1 VATTACER
9 GSGRG
14 RGGRGE
20 GRGAENVLKRESNE
34 LKGADADEE
43 WKASQRWAL
52 SGRQVF
58 SPEGERLGG

>member
-1 VATTACER
+1 MR
-9 GSGRG
+9 KGLGPRK
-14 RGGRGE
+14 RRKGE

-52 SGRQVF
+52 
-58 SPEGERLGG
+58 